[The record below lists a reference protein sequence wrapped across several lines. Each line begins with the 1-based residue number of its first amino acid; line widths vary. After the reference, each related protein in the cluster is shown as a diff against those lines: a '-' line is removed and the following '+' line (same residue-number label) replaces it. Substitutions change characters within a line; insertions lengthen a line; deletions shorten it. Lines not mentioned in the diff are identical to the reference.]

1 MPEWLPRAIVVALL
15 LVGLYQLLDWAF
27 RRTLG
32 LLLDVLVSFF
42 LALAMEP
49 AVDRLAARGMRR
61 GPATALVFLALLIV
75 AAGFVTAL
83 GSVFVDQ
90 VTRIVHSFPGYVESV
105 LHWVNSTFG
114 TELDTRRL
122 RSDLVESDWVR
133 RRLSESA
140 RNVWGV
146 SATLLGDLFQ
156 LLTICLFTFYFAA
169 DGPRLRRA
177 LCSLLPPRR
186 QEDVLRA
193 WQIAVAKTG
202 GYLYSRVLLALVSGV
217 AHYVFFELLGVPY
230 APALAVWVGA
240 LSQFVPV
247 VGTYLASALPMLI
260 GFTVGP
266 WTALWVLVFAVV
278 YQQFENYLLQPRVT
292 ARTVNIHPAVAF
304 GSVVAGGAL
313 MGLIG
318 VLVAIPATATLQGF
332 VGAYMRRYEV
342 EDGAEIGVPRG
353 GRGAV
358 GRSRKARGG

>member
-1 MPEWLPRAIVVALL
+1 MPEWLPRAMVVALL
-15 LVGLYQLLDWAF
+15 LVGLYQLLDWAI

-61 GPATALVFLALLIV
+61 GPATALVFLALLIA

-90 VTRIVHSFPGYVESV
+90 VTRIVHSFPEYVESV

-114 TELDTRRL
+114 TELNTRRL

-140 RNVWGV
+140 RNVWGI

-202 GYLYSRVLLALVSGV
+202 G
-217 AHYVFFELLGVPY
+217 
-230 APALAVWVGA
+230 
-240 LSQFVPV
+240 
-247 VGTYLASALPMLI
+247 
-260 GFTVGP
+260 
-266 WTALWVLVFAVV
+266 
-278 YQQFENYLLQPRVT
+278 
-292 ARTVNIHPAVAF
+292 
-304 GSVVAGGAL
+304 
-313 MGLIG
+313 
-318 VLVAIPATATLQGF
+318 
-332 VGAYMRRYEV
+332 
-342 EDGAEIGVPRG
+342 
-353 GRGAV
+353 
-358 GRSRKARGG
+358 